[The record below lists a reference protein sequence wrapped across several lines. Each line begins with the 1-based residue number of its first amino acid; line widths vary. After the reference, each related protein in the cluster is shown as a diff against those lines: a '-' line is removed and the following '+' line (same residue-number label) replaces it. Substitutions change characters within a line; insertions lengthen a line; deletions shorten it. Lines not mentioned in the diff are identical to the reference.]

1 MKGLKLKKEDTM
13 KNGMRLFSVAI
24 ATGLVGFS
32 ALAEGGIVTTNE
44 ITASSSEDIVIAADE
59 VLQVNCTSA
68 VTLSGCIS
76 GEGKIYKTGGKALT
90 LGYHTNTFSG
100 GIHASAGTLTSSA
113 QNANTTVFG
122 SGPIRIDSGN
132 GAQLNVTTRPRNPI
146 EFVGSSS
153 TSKSGLYI
161 GAQAYLY
168 GDIVA
173 HGDLYITDGYGS
185 KPNDRNASKAVIGK
199 ATTSLV
205 IDPGYR
211 LAAAPN
217 PTYQFECPITA
228 DLVKG
233 FWDDNSAQVSEEL
246 CPTRGRVGA
255 YLFNSTNTIGKVE
268 IDQIRFRCNKA
279 NALKGTVVEFTGEH
293 LCDDWGYLEFI
304 GVDQDIA
311 ALITPNTVTAGC
323 QISNS
328 TATAV
333 TITLSGKAGLTAD
346 GVLRLCGA
354 FNPIHVLP
362 DLPADFTQI
371 FRDCAVPL
379 ESELTLNSGTIG
391 FAGAAT
397 ATGVSKVTLGR
408 EASISIGSG
417 CTPFADNPIVLSIA
431 LGTTIHLGNDLVVQK
446 LLVDGAECPAG
457 EYTES
462 PLFTITGGGKLTVT
476 DGPDPATLVMVAVS
490 EGETVT
496 GVTISEGQKLCKI
509 GSGTLVLNA
518 ANTYSGG
525 TEICGGVIEVQ
536 DKDALGT
543 GVVTVYGFGDRS
555 GRLVFNLPAEETIA
569 NDLVIETAS
578 SLESPALHF
587 ASKTVLSGVVHAKA
601 DLYLSTAWGDVAGA
615 ASQENVRFTGAVTVD
630 EGACIGGAPHC
641 IVSFE
646 GVLTTPLLN
655 CCYTAGGQASN
666 GGNDGYFQLTEPA
679 NNIQRI
685 RLDQT
690 KIRCNAAL
698 TCTNAVLEWVDNGH
712 LADDLGRFEFKGDQT
727 VADFITPVVAINGGG
742 CVVTN
747 IETTTCWLKFNISR
761 ENRDCYARF
770 DGAFNLRY
778 DGLGG
783 VKDSHVFT
791 FLHRRHA
798 MKGTLSNYSGKPFVF
813 GEGTSMPKVT
823 GISNSN
829 SASFTVNSD
838 EEDVLDGMTSVAI
851 GSTTYTFSEAAV
863 RSLSADRN
871 VQLQRT
877 TGKLVLN
884 GTSPL
889 QVKSYYNNE
898 SSQKFYYPA
907 GEYTAKASDTTFRFN
922 YENTSKGGL
931 TGTVLVWGSNAN
943 GTRTGWTNMVWTGE
957 SAASTDINDLAN
969 WAELPQYVSFKVPAA
984 WVKFAAADKTEAS
997 LTNDVHWGGLTF
1009 TAASTGFTLK
1019 SAANEPT
1026 IHLYDN
1032 GLSVEDS
1039 VANGEGRTFTIEP
1052 LVDLQNLKSPTFKVP
1067 ADDKLVLSG
1076 IISANFT
1083 ADEENAGTIVLGGTI
1098 PDTLTIPA
1106 GRLEI
1111 AEGATLPEKFNAIW
1125 LGEGAQL
1132 DVKCTAGEIEVK
1144 SFRIGGE
1151 SAVDGDY
1158 VYGNLIIRQ
1167 RTGRVPTEPTHSATW
1182 TGGAGEDT
1190 SLTTVANWDAVPL
1203 FNAGALLNFAAAGAL
1218 ATVSGETMSHT
1229 LNFENLAE
1237 VADEGPTAFTLR
1249 GATENPE
1256 ENVLTVYGKV
1266 SVDQS
1271 KVPLTL
1277 ENMTLATPLH
1287 EDQGTPGNNGVKTLT
1302 LTSQNYSAPFPLTLR
1317 NAIVEK
1323 PIYAT
1328 GPERRRTITAESG
1341 TNEIKGAYTYTSS
1354 KWQDLN
1360 ISAGA
1365 TLILSG
1371 GVSCYW
1377 KTAIGGSGTLIITNK
1392 PWVSNQSNGQ
1402 IQFGG
1407 DVVWAVPS
1415 NNVGG
1420 TGGNAGYQFASGTD
1434 ADYLCN
1440 DVFTYPTELRF
1451 YAKSYASARHYLHST
1466 TQRVGALTWTELAA
1480 SKTSANDAYFTG
1492 EEGSMLWL
1500 DNSDIC
1506 SNAFSYVG
1514 NLAFRKSGE
1523 AECILHRTSYMRT
1536 NNQIVQH
1543 TTTGPLLIDGGQL
1556 TLDEGVQW
1564 LNGNIMISG
1573 TGVLAV
1579 SESGQIGK
1587 ELTLGFEGTDSR
1599 IYIPEGVTVRIAN
1612 ATVGGVPVDEGTYTA
1627 TTPGLFGDHLT
1638 GEGSLRVGKAGMMFI
1653 VK

>member
-1 MKGLKLKKEDTM
+1 MMIG
-13 KNGMRLFSVAI
+13 RHLFSAALTV
-24 ATGLVGFS
+24 GLVGFS

-59 VLQVNCTSA
+59 VRQVKVNSGTLK
-68 VTLSGCIS
+68 LSGYIS
-76 GEGKIYKTGGKALT
+76 GEGKIYKIGAGKLEF
-90 LGYHTNTFSG
+90 GCHTNTFSG
-100 GIHASAGTLTSSA
+100 GIHVSAGVLTSTSS
-113 QNANTTVFG
+113 NANTTVFG
-122 SGPIRIDSGN
+122 SGPIRVDSGN
-132 GAQLNVTTRPRNPI
+132 GAQLNVTTRPRNDI

-153 TSKSGLYI
+153 ASKAGLII

-185 KPNDRNASKAVIGK
+185 KPNDRNTSKGVVGK

-217 PTYQFECPITA
+217 PTYQFDCPVTA

-233 FWDDNSAQVSEEL
+233 FWVDNSDNVSEEL
-246 CPTRGRVGA
+246 CPTRGCVGA
-255 YLFNSTNTIGKVE
+255 FLFKNTNTIGKVE
-268 IDQIRFRCNKA
+268 IDQIRFRCAKA

-293 LCDDWGYLEFI
+293 LCDDWGYLEFS

-371 FRDCAVPL
+371 FRDCEVPL

-391 FAGAAT
+391 FTGTAT
-397 ATGVSKVTLGR
+397 ATGVTKVSLGR

-431 LGTTIHLGNDLVVQK
+431 LGTTIHLENDLVVQK
-446 LLVDGAECPAG
+446 LFVDGAECPAG
-457 EYTES
+457 VYKGAES
-462 PLFTITGGGKLTVT
+462 SLVTITGGGTLTVSA
-476 DGPDPATLVMVAVS
+476 GSIPEKIKMVVVP

-496 GVTISEGQKLCKI
+496 GVTISAEQTLRKFGP
-509 GSGTLVLNA
+509 GTLVLNA
-518 ANTYSGG
+518 ANEYSGG
-525 TEICGGVIEVQ
+525 TEVCGGIIEVQ

-543 GVVTVYGFGDRS
+543 GAVTVYGFGDRS
-555 GRLVFNLPAEETIA
+555 GRLVFNLPAEATVA
-569 NDLVIETAS
+569 NDLVFEAAS
-578 SLESPALHF
+578 SLDYPALHF
-587 ASKTVLSGVVHAKA
+587 ASKTVLSGDVHAKA
-601 DLYLSTAWGDVAGA
+601 DLYLSTAWGDDPA
-615 ASQENVRFTGAVTVD
+615 APSQENVRFTGAVTVD

-666 GGNDGYFQLTEPA
+666 GGNDGYFQLTKPA
-679 NNIQRI
+679 NSIQRI

-747 IETTTCWLKFNISR
+747 IETTTRWLKFNISR
-761 ENRDCYARF
+761 ETRDCYARF

-889 QVKSYYNNE
+889 QVKSYYNND

-957 SAASTDINDLAN
+957 SVASTDINDLDN
-969 WAELPQYVSFKVPAA
+969 WAELPQYATFKVPIA

-1032 GLSVEDS
+1032 GLSIEDS
-1039 VANGEGRTFTIEP
+1039 VANGAGRIFTVEP
-1052 LVDLQNLKSPTFKVP
+1052 TLDLQNMKSPTFKVP

-1132 DVKCTAGEIEVK
+1132 DVKCAAGEIEVK
-1144 SFRIGGE
+1144 SFRIGDE
-1151 SAVDGDY
+1151 PAVDGDY

-1167 RTGRVPTEPTHSATW
+1167 RTGRVPKAPTQSATW

-1190 SLTTVANWDAVPL
+1190 SLTTAANWAGDETPH
-1203 FNAGALLNFAAAGAL
+1203 FNAGALLNFAAAGER
-1218 ATVSGETMSHT
+1218 ATVSGETMAHT

-1287 EDQGTPGNNGVKTLT
+1287 EDQGAPGANGAKTMT
-1302 LTSQNYSAPFPLTLR
+1302 LTSQNSANPFPLTLR

-1328 GPERRRTITAESG
+1328 GSERRRTITAESG
-1341 TNEIKGAYTYTSS
+1341 TNEIKGAYTYATS

-1360 ISAGA
+1360 VSAGA

-1371 GVSCYW
+1371 GVSCNW
-1377 KTAIGGSGTLIITNK
+1377 KTAISGSGTLIITNK
-1392 PWVSNQSNGQ
+1392 PWVSTQGGVNNGNGQ

-1407 DVVWAVPS
+1407 NLVWAVAG
-1415 NNVGG
+1415 NKLGG
-1420 TGGNAGYQFASGTD
+1420 VGGNAGYQFSHGTV

-1451 YAKSYASARHYLHST
+1451 YAKSYASAYHDLHST
-1466 TQRVGALTWTELAA
+1466 TQRVGALTWAEVAA

-1500 DNSDIC
+1500 DSLGAC
-1506 SNAFSYVG
+1506 TNAFSFKG
-1514 NLAFRKSGE
+1514 DLAFRKSG
-1523 AECILHRTSYMRT
+1523 AEECVLQRTEYMRT
-1536 NNQIVQH
+1536 NNQVVEH
-1543 TTTGPLLIDGGQL
+1543 TTTGPLLVDGGQL

-1564 LNGNIMISG
+1564 LNGNITISG

-1587 ELTLGFEGTDSR
+1587 TLSLAFEGPDSR
-1599 IYIPEGVTVRIAN
+1599 LVVPKGATVRVAH
-1612 ATVGGVPVDEGTYTA
+1612 ATVDGEPVEDGVYTTA
-1627 TTPGLFGDHLT
+1627 KPGLFGDHLT
-1638 GEGSLRVGKAGMMFI
+1638 GGGALRVGKLGMTF
-1653 VK
+1653 VVR

>member
-1 MKGLKLKKEDTM
+1 M
-13 KNGMRLFSVAI
+13 KNGVRLFSVALT
-24 ATGLVGFS
+24 AGLVGFS
-32 ALAEGGIVTTNE
+32 ALAEGGIVTTNK
-44 ITASSSEDIVIAADE
+44 ITASSSEDIEIAANE
-59 VLQVNCTSA
+59 VLQVDCTSA

-100 GIHASAGTLTSSA
+100 GIHASAGTLTSSS

-122 SGPIRIDSGN
+122 LGPIRIDSGN
-132 GAQLNVTTRPRNPI
+132 GAQLNVTTRPRNDI

-173 HGDLYITDGYGS
+173 HGDLYITDGYGA

-205 IDPGYR
+205 IDPGYK

-431 LGTTIHLGNDLVVQK
+431 LGTTINLENDLVVQK

-462 PLFTITGGGKLTVT
+462 PLFTITGGGKLTVSE
-476 DGPDPATLVMVAVS
+476 GPDPAALVMVAVP

-496 GVTISEGQKLCKI
+496 GVTISEGQKLCKL

-518 ANTYSGG
+518 ANAYSGG
-525 TEICGGVIEVQ
+525 TEIRGGVIEVQ

-543 GVVTVYGFGDRS
+543 GVVTVSGFGARS
-555 GRLVFNLPAEETIA
+555 GRLVFNLPAEATVA
-569 NDLVIETAS
+569 NDLVFEAAS

-587 ASKTVLSGVVHAKA
+587 ASKTVLSGTVHAKA

-712 LADDLGRFEFKGDQT
+712 LADDLGRFEFKGNQD
-727 VADFITPVVAINGGG
+727 VADFITPVVEINGGG

-747 IETTTCWLKFNISR
+747 IETTTRELNFNCSEVAR
-761 ENRDCYARF
+761 NCYARF
-770 DGAFNLRY
+770 DGPMNFKYETR
-778 DGLGG
+778 DGT
-783 VKDSHVFT
+783 KDTQTFT
-791 FLHRRHA
+791 FLHRRHS
-798 MKGTLSNYSGKPFVF
+798 MKGTLKNCSGKPFVF

-851 GSTTYTFSEAAV
+851 GSTTYTFNETAV
-863 RSLSADRN
+863 RSLSKGRN
-871 VQLQRT
+871 VALTRT
-877 TGKLVLN
+877 TGVLTLN
-884 GTSPL
+884 GTTPL
-889 QVKSYYNNE
+889 EVKSYQSNT
-898 SSQKFYYPA
+898 SPKPFYPA
-907 GEYTAKASDTTFRFN
+907 GEYTGTGSSTTFRFAP
-922 YENTSKGGL
+922 ENTKSRL
-931 TGTVLVWGSNAN
+931 TGSLLVWGSNAN

-997 LTNDVHWGGLTF
+997 RTNDVQWGGLTF
-1009 TAASTGFTLK
+1009 TAESAGFTLK

-1032 GLSVEDS
+1032 GLSIEDS
-1039 VANGEGRTFTIEP
+1039 VANGAGRIFTVEP
-1052 LVDLQNLKSPTFKVP
+1052 TLDLQNMKSPTFKVP

-1190 SLTTVANWDAVPL
+1190 SLTTAANWDAVPL
-1203 FNAGALLNFAAAGAL
+1203 FNAGAQLNFAAAGEL

-1287 EDQGTPGNNGVKTLT
+1287 EDQGAPGNNGMKTLT

-1328 GPERRRTITAESG
+1328 GPDRRRTITAESG
-1341 TNEIKGAYTYTSS
+1341 TNEIKGAYTYTSG

-1371 GVSCYW
+1371 GVSCNW
-1377 KTAIGGSGTLIITNK
+1377 KTAMTGTGTLIITNK

-1402 IQFGG
+1402 IQFSGHTI
-1407 DVVWAVPS
+1407 WAVAG
-1415 NNVGG
+1415 NNLGG
-1420 TGGNAGYQFASGTD
+1420 TGGNAGYQFGSGTD

-1451 YAKSYASARHYLHST
+1451 YAKSYASAYQDLHST
-1466 TQRVGALTWTELAA
+1466 TQRVGALTWAEVAA

-1500 DNSDIC
+1500 DSLGVC
-1506 SNAFSYVG
+1506 TNAFSFKG
-1514 NLAFRKSGE
+1514 NLAFRKSG
-1523 AECILHRTSYMRT
+1523 AEECVLQRTEYMRT

-1543 TTTGPLLIDGGQL
+1543 TTTGPLLVDGGQL

-1564 LNGNIMISG
+1564 LNGDITISG

-1587 ELTLGFEGTDSR
+1587 DLSLGFEGTDSQLV
-1599 IYIPEGVTVRIAN
+1599 IPEGVTVRIAN

-1627 TTPGLFGDHLT
+1627 MNPGLFGDHLT